1 MRQVGLFQIQIWT
14 VSQSKS
20 FLGHTYDSAC
30 SYVIAISFSR
40 IHRETMQL
48 SQVNTVDHEHVW
60 RVRVWC
66 RCGRDIR
73 HCLEETANLNDYLLP
88 CTARKPSI
96 LPLSV
101 LQLVENISLPIEQRW
116 WSANLIWLKA
126 LKEGF
131 IALNIGCD

>member
-40 IHRETMQL
+40 IHRETLQL
-48 SQVNTVDHEHVW
+48 SQANTVYHEHVW
-60 RVRVWC
+60 RVRV

-73 HCLEETANLNDYLLP
+73 HCLEETANLNDYFLLR
-88 CTARKPSI
+88 TARKLSI
-96 LPLSV
+96 LPLGV
-101 LQLVENISLPIEQRW
+101 LQLVETHHYRLDRAGGVPI
-116 WSANLIWLKA
+116 
-126 LKEGF
+126 
-131 IALNIGCD
+131 